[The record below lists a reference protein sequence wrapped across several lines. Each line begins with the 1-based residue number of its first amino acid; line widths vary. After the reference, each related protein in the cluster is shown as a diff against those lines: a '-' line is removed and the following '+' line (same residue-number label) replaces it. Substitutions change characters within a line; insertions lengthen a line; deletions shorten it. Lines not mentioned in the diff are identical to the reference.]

1 MLLLNIAQLLC
12 SGIPDELCASCFE
25 KPNEGQVMNEGE
37 GAERKERGMTMEGMD
52 GRGNSDRWITII
64 TMADVAGR

>member
-1 MLLLNIAQLLC
+1 MLLLDIAQLLC

-37 GAERKERGMTMEGMD
+37 GADWSGAERKETGTTMEGWREEVRDMQ
-52 GRGNSDRWITII
+52 W
-64 TMADVAGR
+64 